1 MNNANI
7 KSWIKLNMISGIG
20 PLRFA
25 TLLKHFGSPEG
36 ILSAKISTLSQV
48 KGIGPQIAQRIVEEK
63 DKVKVDIEL
72 EKIEKEGV
80 KILTL
85 DSEEYP
91 INLKSI
97 YDPPPILYIKGKIEP
112 RDRLAIAMVGSRS
125 ATSYG
130 KAVASRLA
138 GELVQAG
145 FTVISGLARG
155 IDVAS
160 HCGAINAKGRT
171 IAVLGC
177 GIDVIYP
184 RENKK
189 LFNEIIEHGAI
200 ITEFPFGTPPEK
212 FNFPQRNRIISGL
225 ALGTVIVEAHMQ
237 SGALITANCALE
249 QNREVF
255 AVPGQVESRLSKGTH
270 YLIKQ
275 GAKLTETVQDIIEEL
290 ELFSDAIKKSL
301 SKSEAKVKKNNEI
314 MLSKD
319 EEKIYQLLSSSEPQ
333 HIDTISYLSQM
344 TASQVAAILIQLE
357 IKGVIKQ
364 LIGKR
369 FIRC

>member
-1 MNNANI
+1 MNNVDVT
-7 KSWIKLNMISGIG
+7 SWLTLNMISGIG

-25 TLLKHFGSPEG
+25 TLLKHFGSPQK
-36 ILSAKISTLSQV
+36 ILSANTSSLSQI
-48 KGIGPQIAQRIVEEK
+48 KGIGNQIAQRIIEEK

-72 EKIEKEGV
+72 EKVEKEGV

-97 YDPPPILYIKGKIEP
+97 YDPPPVLYVKGKIEAS
-112 RDRLAIAMVGSRS
+112 DRLAIAIVGSRS
-125 ATSYG
+125 ATIYG
-130 KAVASRLA
+130 KTTAGRLA
-138 GELVQAG
+138 TELVQAG
-145 FTVISGLARG
+145 FTIISGLARG

-160 HCGAINAKGRT
+160 HSGAINAKGRT

-177 GIDVIYP
+177 GIDIIYP
-184 RENKK
+184 QENKK
-189 LFNEIIEHGAI
+189 LFYEIIEHGAI

-212 FNFPQRNRIISGL
+212 FNFPQRNRIVSGL
-225 ALGTVIVEAHMQ
+225 ALGTVIVEAPIR
-237 SGALITANCALE
+237 SGALITADCALD

-270 YLIKQ
+270 QLIKQ
-275 GAKLTETVQDIIEEL
+275 GAKLTECAQDIIEEL
-290 ELFSDAIKKSL
+290 ELFSEAIKKNPQ
-301 SKSEAKVKKNNEI
+301 VKKHNEI
-314 MLSKD
+314 ILSKD
-319 EEKIYQLLSSSEPQ
+319 EDKVYQLISPSEPQ

-344 TASQVAAILIQLE
+344 TAAQVAAILIQLE

-369 FIRC
+369 FLRC